1 MKKIFTLLSVMIAL
15 ATGASA
21 QHCSASYIA
30 IPPHMHADTPGLSP
44 KSAELPCI
52 DSGSY
57 VSDTIFFQ
65 NYDTFNV
72 GFRINIVSLKIDA
85 ITNLPA
91 GLCWVMDT
99 ASNTFGPGQT
109 GVIYVNGTCTAPP
122 GQYKMK
128 IIIDLN
134 TNVFNVRNKD
144 VDSLFMQ
151 YHQPPLSYFIR
162 VKRPGTCCFGLD
174 TINGKTHYYV
184 TDSVSTGPCTND
196 INEPSSAISGLSIN
210 PNPFSSAAVLT
221 FTTRTA
227 GKYMVSMRNILGS
240 EVMTQEI
247 NVSAGSQE
255 LALERKQL
263 SPGVYLVSI
272 SDGTSSITRKV
283 TVE

>member
-1 MKKIFTLLSVMIAL
+1 MKKNFTLLSIMVVVAI
-15 ATGASA
+15 GASA
-21 QHCSASYIA
+21 QHCTASYIA
-30 IPPHMHADTPGLSP
+30 IPAHVHADTPGLSP

-184 TDSVSTGPCTND
+184 TDSVSTSPCTSD
-196 INEPSSAISGLSIN
+196 ITEPSIAISGLSIN
-210 PNPFSSAAVLT
+210 PNPFSTSASLVFST
-221 FTTRTA
+221 QIV
-227 GKYMVSMRNILGS
+227 GKHTITMRNILGS
-240 EVMTQEI
+240 YVMTQEV
-247 NVSAGSQE
+247 NAAPGSNE
-255 LALERKQL
+255 LTIQRKHL
-263 SPGVYLVSI
+263 SPGVYLVSVSNDI
-272 SDGTSSITRKV
+272 SSTTLKV
-283 TVE
+283 VIE